1 MIVSAGDYM
10 SYLYHESGSHKHKHN
25 RNLLRVDLRQIS
37 RDRTLI
43 NLQKVVMARMFNT
56 VCHFA

>member
-1 MIVSAGDYM
+1 
-10 SYLYHESGSHKHKHN
+10 
-25 RNLLRVDLRQIS
+25 LRQIS